1 MQNLTR
7 NPTSYS
13 LPQRIL
19 HWLTALLIF
28 YNLLLPDGMSDWQR
42 AIERTGSATDAQMA
56 GANLHAY
63 VGISILLLI
72 SIRLVLRLIQ
82 GTPSAPPEE
91 PYVLTLVAKGAHATL
106 YLLLF
111 ALPISGM
118 AAFYL
123 GYDRMGEIHAEV
135 LKVILWIVIAAHVL
149 GALVHQFYWKTNVL
163 RRMTVG

>member
-1 MQNLTR
+1 MKKLRQN
-7 NPTSYS
+7 PAAYS

-19 HWLTALLIF
+19 HWLSALLVF
-28 YNLLLPDGMSDWQR
+28 YNLLLPDGMSEWQQ
-42 AIERTGSATDAQMA
+42 AIEHTGSATDAQLA

-72 SIRLVLRLIQ
+72 SIRLVLRFIQ
-82 GTPSAPPEE
+82 GTPSAPAEE
-91 PYVLTLVAKGAHATL
+91 PYVLTFAAKGAHATL

-118 AAFYL
+118 AAFYF

-135 LKVILWIVIAAHVL
+135 LKVILWIVIAAHIL
-149 GALVHQFYWKTNVL
+149 GALAHQFYWKTNVL